1 MIKIANRYT
10 PTGNAFWGGMGQVHE
25 CTDENLA
32 RAVMLKTVQR
42 HEDEP
47 RLLDER
53 KALLA
58 LRSRHVAQ
66 LLDVVSFEWNGNLVN
81 CLVLE
86 KIVGTPLPTY
96 SQSDRNFLKTLWQLA
111 EGLSDIHAAGVIHR
125 DIKPDNIKI
134 DEHGVL
140 KILDFGLAR
149 QSNVDDST
157 RSIIGTSW
165 FMAPELY
172 SDGTIKFSA
181 AVDMF
186 AFAQTARA
194 MLGVL
199 PTVGPPPGVS
209 PGTLVATHAGLD
221 RDVAAILEL
230 CLHPNPALRP
240 ASDVVA
246 RELAKRLL
254 RDEHRAR
261 IIDNRGA
268 PHELHASNRGVTIT
282 ARNGHSVTVRYD
294 GLRFIVTAVVG
305 SVFVNNRPV
314 VAGQEMQAAC
324 VITLGIDQARA
335 FLTFDIS
342 NPEVMP

>member
-1 MIKIANRYT
+1 MRKIANRYT

-66 LLDVVSFEWNGNLVN
+66 LLDVVSFEWNGSPVN

-86 KIVGTPLPTY
+86 KIDGSPLPTY
-96 SQSDRNFLKTLWQLA
+96 RQADRNFLKSLWQLA
-111 EGLSDIHAAGVIHR
+111 AGLSDIHAAGVIHR
-125 DIKPDNIKI
+125 DIKPDNIKV
-134 DEHGVL
+134 DAHGVL

-149 QSNVDDST
+149 QISVDDST
-157 RSIIGTSW
+157 RSIIGTPG

-172 SDGTIKFSA
+172 SDRTIKFSP

-186 AFAQTARA
+186 AFAQTARS
-194 MLGVL
+194 MLGVA
-199 PTVGPPPGVS
+199 PTAGPPVIVS
-209 PGTLVATHAGLD
+209 PGTLAAAHADLD
-221 RDVAAILEL
+221 PDVAAILEL
-230 CLHPNPALRP
+230 CLQQNPAIRP
-240 ASDVVA
+240 ASDTVE

-254 RDEHRAR
+254 RDQHRAR
-261 IIDNRGA
+261 IIDNKGA

-294 GLRFIVTAVVG
+294 GLRFLVTAVVG
-305 SVFVNNRPV
+305 SVFVNNRTV
-314 VAGQEMQAAC
+314 MVGQEMEAAC
-324 VITLGIDQARA
+324 VITLGVDQARA